1 VTTRPL
7 HVLIVDDSAVV
18 REGMSAV
25 LSRGHGLTIATA
37 SDPVI
42 ARRKIA
48 VQRPDVIVLDLEMP
62 REDGLTFLR
71 EQMARD
77 PIPVVICSSHSTHG
91 SSVALEALREGAVEV
106 VAKPR
111 LGVREFVHESATL
124 LLDAIQA
131 AAGARIQARR
141 ATKPPA
147 VGSREPGAGSRES
160 DLPASGTSSRSII
173 AIAAS
178 TGGPQA
184 LQEVLADL
192 PPDMPGIVVVQH
204 MPAGFTTAF
213 AKHLNSVC
221 RIEVKEAESGDRIV
235 DGRAL
240 IAPGGLH
247 LHVRRGGAGQG
258 YVAEVATGPLVSRH
272 RPSADVLFH
281 SVAVAAG
288 ADAVGVIMTGMG
300 NDGADGLRAM
310 HDAGA
315 VTLAQNEASCVVF
328 GMPKEAIAC
337 GAVDEILPLS
347 GLSGGIVRLIQA
359 KA

>member
-1 VTTRPL
+1 VTARPL

-25 LSRGHGLTIATA
+25 LTRGSGLTIATA
-37 SDPVI
+37 ADPVI

-48 VQRPDVIVLDLEMP
+48 ALRPDVIVLDLEMP

-91 SSVALEALREGAVEV
+91 SRVALEALREGAVDV

-124 LLDAIQA
+124 LLDAIHA
-131 AAGARIQARR
+131 AAGARLTARR
-141 ATKPPA
+141 VPDTTND
-147 VGSREPGAGSRES
+147 VRRES
-160 DLPASGTSSRSII
+160 CVVRRGSEAGAVTSRSII

-213 AKHLNSVC
+213 ARHLNSVC
-221 RIEVKEAESGDRIV
+221 RIEVKEAESGDRIL

-240 IAPGGLH
+240 IAPGGQH
-247 LHVRRGGAGQG
+247 LHVRRDGSGPGF
-258 YVAEVATGPLVSRH
+258 VAEVASGPLVSRH

-288 ADAVGVIMTGMG
+288 ARAIGVIMTGMG
-300 NDGADGLRAM
+300 SDGAAGLRAM

-315 VTLAQNEASCVVF
+315 TTLAQNEASCVVF

-337 GAVDEILPLS
+337 GAVDEVLPLS
-347 GLSGGIVRLIQA
+347 SLGGGIVGRIQA
-359 KA
+359 KAR